1 MAIFSNIFGSE
12 NDRFIKRSFK
22 VVAEI
27 NKLDPEYKKLSNQ
40 ELEIKTQ
47 EFRSRLNKGEALDQ
61 ILPEAFAA
69 AREASV
75 RTLGQRH
82 FDVQLVGGMALHEGK
97 IAEMRTGEGKTL
109 TATLAVYLNALSG
122 RGVHVVT
129 VNDYLAR
136 RDAVWMG
143 QIYNALGMTVGCINH
158 DQSYLYDSSHTE
170 NPKSEI
176 RNSKQTQ
183 NNKSEKVSGLENLDL
198 NIVSAVR
205 GSEEPSGSRRDLDI
219 RASDLDNKRD
229 SLGSFKVVYEFLRP
243 CDKKEAYRADIT
255 YGTNNEYGFDYLRDN
270 LVYETKD
277 LSQRSEGEGGWNFAI
292 VDEVDSIL
300 IDEARTPLIISQP
313 DEESGALY
321 QKFARLVP
329 KLNREEHYI
338 VDEKR
343 RAVTL
348 TQEGI
353 AKVENNLGVNNL
365 YEEGGIRLVHHLE
378 QALRAEVLFKK
389 DKDYIVK
396 DGEVIIVDE
405 FTGRLMPGRRYSEG
419 LHQAIEAKESVMVKR
434 ESRTVATITFQN
446 YFRLYKKL
454 AGMSGT
460 AATSQEEFHK
470 VYGLDVA
477 TIPTHKPMVRK
488 DEADLIYRSE
498 KGKFQAVLR
507 KVKELY
513 EKGQPVLLGTSS
525 IEKNEQVSS
534 LLNQIGVPHKVLN
547 AKNHEAEAEI
557 IAQAGR
563 PGAVTLA
570 TNIAGRGVDIMLG
583 GHAPSKFK
591 NQISKIKIDDEES
604 NLTEKYKEW
613 KKEYRKVVEL
623 GGLFVLGTGRHEARR
638 IDNQLRGRSGRQG
651 DQGESQFFVSL
662 EDDLMRVFGG
672 DRIKNLMTRFNIP
685 EDEAI
690 KSSLVSKAIESAQAK
705 IEGYHFDMRKH
716 VLEYDEVMNKHRE
729 VVYKMRRE
737 FVSPEFKN
745 KSQEKV
751 LEILD
756 AEIESTV
763 SSNTSAESSQ
773 VDAGGVLEN
782 LSRILSTEGIKSEI
796 EALKNNSVELA
807 EKLKKLARE
816 FYDRKEKDLGE
827 EQMRNIEKLVFL
839 RTLDELWMDHL
850 DEMEHLRDSV
860 GLRAYGQ
867 RDPLV
872 EYKTEGHRMFKDF
885 VANMEAQVAGLI
897 FKVGTIPAG
906 IRGSTPIKTRTNAD
920 EISGNQR
927 QVGVNQRSGDKVG
940 RNDPCPCG
948 ATKSDGKPIKYK
960 HCHGK

>member
-1 MAIFSNIFGSE
+1 
-12 NDRFIKRSFK
+12 
-22 VVAEI
+22 
-27 NKLDPEYKKLSNQ
+27 
-40 ELEIKTQ
+40 
-47 EFRSRLNKGEALDQ
+47 
-61 ILPEAFAA
+61 
-69 AREASV
+69 
-75 RTLGQRH
+75 
-82 FDVQLVGGMALHEGK
+82 
-97 IAEMRTGEGKTL
+97 
-109 TATLAVYLNALSG
+109 
-122 RGVHVVT
+122 
-129 VNDYLAR
+129 
-136 RDAVWMG
+136 
-143 QIYNALGMTVGCINH
+143 
-158 DQSYLYDSSHTE
+158 
-170 NPKSEI
+170 
-176 RNSKQTQ
+176 
-183 NNKSEKVSGLENLDL
+183 
-198 NIVSAVR
+198 
-205 GSEEPSGSRRDLDI
+205 
-219 RASDLDNKRD
+219 
-229 SLGSFKVVYEFLRP
+229 
-243 CDKKEAYRADIT
+243 
-255 YGTNNEYGFDYLRDN
+255 
-270 LVYETKD
+270 
-277 LSQRSEGEGGWNFAI
+277 
-292 VDEVDSIL
+292 
-300 IDEARTPLIISQP
+300 
-313 DEESGALY
+313 

-329 KLNREEHYI
+329 KLTREEHYI

>member
-1 MAIFSNIFGSE
+1 MAIWPKLFGDE
-12 NDRFIKRSFK
+12 NSRFLKRAFK
-22 VVAEI
+22 VVGRVNALE
-27 NKLDPEYKKLSNQ
+27 PEFKKLSDE
-40 ELEIKTQ
+40 ELKNKTQ
-47 EFRSRLNKGEALDQ
+47 EFKTLVAGGQSLDT
-61 ILPEAFAA
+61 ILPGVFAA
-69 AREASV
+69 VREAST

-82 FDVQLVGGMALHEGK
+82 FDVQLVGGLALHEGK

-122 RGVHVVT
+122 KGVHVVT

-143 QIYNALGMTVGCINH
+143 QIYNALGLTVGCINH
-158 DQSYLYDSSHTE
+158 EASYLYDSPHTK

-176 RNSKQTQ
+176 RNPKQIP
-183 NNKSEKVSGLENLDL
+183 NNKSESVSNLENSNL
-198 NIVSAVR
+198 NIVS
-205 GSEEPSGSRRDLDI
+205 DLDI
-219 RASDLDNKRD
+219 SASNLDRERD
-229 SLGSFKVVYEFLRP
+229 IVGGFKVVHEFLRP
-243 CDKKEAYRADIT
+243 CGKKEAYRADIT

-270 LVYETKD
+270 LVYDVED
-277 LSQRSEGEGGWNFAI
+277 LSQRNESEGSWNFAI

-329 KLNREEHYI
+329 KLSSGEHYT

-343 RAVTL
+343 RAVAL
-348 TQEGI
+348 SQDGI
-353 AKVENNLGVNNL
+353 SKVEDLLGINNL

-378 QALRAEVLFKK
+378 QALRAEVLFKR

-396 DGEVIIVDE
+396 DNEVIIVDE

-419 LHQAIEAKESVMVKR
+419 LHQAIEAKEGVAVKR

-470 VYGLDVA
+470 VYNLDVA
-477 TIPTHKPMVRK
+477 VIPTHRPMIRK
-488 DEADLIYRSE
+488 DEADLVYRSE

-507 KVKELY
+507 KVKELHA
-513 EKGQPVLLGTSS
+513 KGQPVLLGTSS
-525 IEKNEQVSS
+525 IEKNEHVGA

-547 AKNHEAEAEI
+547 AKNHEAEAQI
-557 IAQAGR
+557 IAQAGQ

-591 NQISKIKIDDEES
+591 NKNSKIKIDDEES
-604 NLTEKYKEW
+604 DLTEEYKEW
-613 KKEYRKVVEL
+613 KREYNKVVEL
-623 GGLFVLGTGRHEARR
+623 GGLFVLGTERHEARR
-638 IDNQLRGRSGRQG
+638 IDNQLRGRAGRQG
-651 DQGESQFFVSL
+651 DPGESQFFVSL

-672 DRIKNLMTRFNIP
+672 ERIKSLMARFNIP

-705 IEGYHFDMRKH
+705 IEGYHFDVRKH

-737 FVSPEFKN
+737 FVAPEFKE
-745 KSQEKV
+745 KSREKV
-751 LEILD
+751 WEILD
-756 AEIESTV
+756 AEIESIV
-763 SSNTSAESSQ
+763 SADTSIESNN
-773 VDAGGVLEN
+773 VDVAGVLEN
-782 LSRILSTEGIKSEI
+782 IARILPVDSIKSDIESVAGDAI
-796 EALKNNSVELA
+796 KITEALKNFVRKFYA
-807 EKLKKLARE
+807 ERE
-816 FYDRKEKDLGE
+816 KEIGE
-827 EQMRNIEKLVFL
+827 EQMRGIEKLVFL

-885 VANMEAQVAGLI
+885 VANMESQVAGLI
-897 FKVGTIPAG
+897 FKVGTVPL
-906 IRGSTPIKTRTNAD
+906 RGSTPIKTQTNAE

-927 QVGVNQRSGDKVG
+927 QVGVNRRSAEKIG

-948 ATKSDGKPIKYK
+948 ATKSDGRPVKYK